1 MSEVIY
7 EHPVEGVF
15 VEAKSD
21 FFAPVSSDLVD
32 TLLGSYQSMRK
43 RIEML
48 SSMIHDGDNSTAIRY
63 FLEGNRG
70 TERFV
75 QPVTETF
82 KLSGAI
88 NNLNANYWQQALSL
102 TDVYELMPAA
112 RREQWNVQIRNP
124 GGVKS
129 RRLNKFELEEGRIQK
144 EWDSEPLPDFEE
156 DNVRSTL
163 VTLLNLREQFFGER
177 VDGLFKN
184 LSGEHVTNQPQ
195 GFSKRMIMYYSR
207 KEDYIS
213 DLRIIVA
220 KFMGRDTPTYYN
232 TTQMLDVANRN
243 IGKWTTID
251 GGSMRIR
258 TYMKGTAHFEIH
270 PEMAWRLN
278 AVLASMYPMAIPP
291 EFRQKPN
298 KKVKD
303 FVMMGRPLPFSVIN
317 IIASM
322 KRVSTRSYRS
332 DFNGSIIEP
341 QTLNANSL
349 QFSSGTDDEP
359 TKEARKVLSNIGGVQ
374 FKTKGE
380 WWEFDYDPR
389 EVIDQIIT
397 SGCIPDHKSHQFY
410 PTSEKLAQI
419 AVELAYI
426 DHDDICLEPSAGM
439 GGIAD
444 HLPKENTVCIEI
456 SELHCKVLQA
466 KGFET
471 ICHDFLSYAEQTT
484 VPKFNKCVMNP
495 PFSDGRAKAHVIAA
509 ASQVVSG
516 GRLVAIMPSG
526 FKDKTFLQGW
536 EMSWSHIYENEFE
549 GTTISV
555 VILTA
560 DRH

>member
-1 MSEVIY
+1 M
-7 EHPVEGVF
+7 
-15 VEAKSD
+15 
-21 FFAPVSSDLVD
+21 
-32 TLLGSYQSMRK
+32 
-43 RIEML
+43 
-48 SSMIHDGDNSTAIRY
+48 
-63 FLEGNRG
+63 
-70 TERFV
+70 
-75 QPVTETF
+75 
-82 KLSGAI
+82 
-88 NNLNANYWQQALSL
+88 
-102 TDVYELMPAA
+102 
-112 RREQWNVQIRNP
+112 
-124 GGVKS
+124 
-129 RRLNKFELEEGRIQK
+129 
-144 EWDSEPLPDFEE
+144 
-156 DNVRSTL
+156 
-163 VTLLNLREQFFGER
+163 
-177 VDGLFKN
+177 
-184 LSGEHVTNQPQ
+184 
-195 GFSKRMIMYYSR
+195 
-207 KEDYIS
+207 
-213 DLRIIVA
+213 
-220 KFMGRDTPTYYN
+220 
-232 TTQMLDVANRN
+232 
-243 IGKWTTID
+243 
-251 GGSMRIR
+251 
-258 TYMKGTAHFEIH
+258 
-270 PEMAWRLN
+270 
-278 AVLASMYPMAIPP
+278 
-291 EFRQKPN
+291 
-298 KKVKD
+298 
-303 FVMMGRPLPFSVIN
+303 
-317 IIASM
+317 
-322 KRVSTRSYRS
+322 
-332 DFNGSIIEP
+332 P

-349 QFSSGTDDEP
+349 QFSSGKDDEP

-444 HLPKENTVCIEI
+444 HLPKEKTVCIEI
-456 SELHCKVLQA
+456 YELHCKVLQA

-484 VPKFNKCVMNP
+484 VPKFTKCVMNP